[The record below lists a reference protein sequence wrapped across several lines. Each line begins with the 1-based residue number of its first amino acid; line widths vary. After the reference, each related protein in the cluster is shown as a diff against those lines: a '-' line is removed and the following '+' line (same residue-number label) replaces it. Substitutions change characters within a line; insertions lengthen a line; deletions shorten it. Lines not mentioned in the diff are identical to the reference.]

1 MSRLEL
7 VIDQIRKTRNYTEDL
22 LDNIQPEDWFR
33 QPSEGVTH
41 IAWQVGHLAMAQYRL
56 AIQRIRGQKPDDQA
70 LIPES
75 FLSQFG
81 KGSVPDPDPDKY
93 CRPDEIRQ
101 VFDRVHQQVV
111 AELESLPEELL
122 DESTDSPHPM
132 FNTKLGALQWSA
144 QHEMLHAG
152 QIGLLRRLF
161 GNEPLR

>member
-1 MSRLEL
+1 MSRLQL
-7 VIDQIRKTRNYTEDL
+7 VVDQIRTTREYTEDL
-22 LDNIQPEDWFR
+22 LDNIEPEDWFR

-56 AIQRIRGQKPDDQA
+56 ALQRIRGQKPDDQA

-81 KGSVPDPDPDKY
+81 KGSVPDGDPSKY
-93 CRPDEIRQ
+93 ARSEEIRQ